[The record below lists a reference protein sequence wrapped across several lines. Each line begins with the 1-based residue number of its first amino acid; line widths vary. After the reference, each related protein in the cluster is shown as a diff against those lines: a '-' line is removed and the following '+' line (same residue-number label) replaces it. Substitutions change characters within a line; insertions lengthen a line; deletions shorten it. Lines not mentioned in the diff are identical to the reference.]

1 MSKRTISF
9 GLNAADI
16 NRAISEVKAYREEL
30 IRKCNELIRQLT
42 EYGYEFAKFEVLRLG
57 AFDTGNLADSIEG
70 YFDEQTRVGF
80 IKADCWYAVYV
91 EYGTGVVGA
100 SQSHP
105 NAAVHGWAYD
115 INHHGESG
123 WVYWSGRDGQ
133 WHWTKGQPSQPFMY
147 NTMRELQGRAKDM
160 AASIF
165 NT

>member
-1 MSKRTISF
+1 MKRKRILF
-9 GLNAADI
+9 GLNAKDI
-16 NRAISEVKAYREEL
+16 DRVIREVNAYRDEV

-57 AFDTGNLADSIEG
+57 SFDTGNLADSIEG
-70 YFDEQTRVGF
+70 FFDEQSRVGF
-80 IKADCWYAVYV
+80 VKADCWYAVYV

-100 SQSHP
+100 GQAHP
-105 NAAVHGWAYD
+105 AAGTHGWVYD

-133 WHWTKGQPSQPFMY
+133 FHWTKGQPSHPFMY
-147 NTMRELQGRAKDM
+147 NTMRELQQQARSM

-165 NT
+165 R